1 MTVTG
6 PTSAQA
12 PFDPK
17 QGSNRTELDFQ
28 GKTALGKEDFLK
40 LLVTQLAN
48 QDPLNPT
55 DSTEFVTQLAQF
67 SSLEQL
73 ANMREGLDTLAI
85 VQTAGTSAQM
95 VSFIGKTVKISDQSL
110 TWAEGQ
116 KTGTVDF
123 TLDGEAK
130 SVNVNVKDESG
141 KTVKTIDAG
150 SLNAGK
156 QSVTLDGKDNNGSPL
171 AAGTYTFEVEAT
183 DAAGKT
189 VAVSTSSMG
198 VVSGVT
204 FEHGYPEL
212 VLADGRTVQLG
223 SVLEVLDGGDKDSDG
238 KDAVA
243 DLVSELPTGV
253 LDGMD
258 DPIPDNFR
266 M

>member
-6 PTSAQA
+6 PNAQA
-12 PFDPK
+12 PFSAK
-17 QGSNRTELDFQ
+17 QGTDRAMDFS

-55 DSTEFVTQLAQF
+55 DSTQFVAQLAQF

-73 ANMREGLDTLAI
+73 ANMREGLDMLAI

-116 KTGTVDF
+116 KSGTVDF
-123 TLDGEAK
+123 SLDGDAK
-130 SVNVNVKDESG
+130 NVKVAIKDESG
-141 KTVKTIDAG
+141 KTVKTIEAG
-150 SLNAGK
+150 SLTGGK
-156 QSVTLDGKDNNGSPL
+156 HSVTVDGKNSDGSPL
-171 AAGTYTFEVEAT
+171 PAGSYTFEVTAT
-183 DAAGKT
+183 DVEGKS
-189 VAVSTSSMG
+189 VNVSTTSTG
-198 VVSGVT
+198 VVVGVT
-204 FEHGYPEL
+204 FESGYPEL

-223 SVLEVLDGGDKDSDG
+223 SVIEVLDGPTTETAAKDS
-238 KDAVA
+238 VN
-243 DLVSELPTGV
+243 DLISKLPQEA
-253 LDGMD
+253 LDTED
-258 DPIPDNFR
+258 LLPDNFR